1 MNGKIKLE
9 KGILNAVEVL
19 NQILQSHKVE
29 YFIIGAMARD
39 ILLKQVY
46 EIDETGLVTE
56 DIDFGVSM
64 LNWDNYTD
72 VVSSL
77 MITILQG
84 TVSES
89 IGLYLKMDFQ

>member
-19 NQILQSHKVE
+19 DQILQSHKVE

-77 MITILQG
+77 I
-84 TVSES
+84 SN
-89 IGLYLKMDFQ
+89 DFTKDSKREHRFVFKNGFQ